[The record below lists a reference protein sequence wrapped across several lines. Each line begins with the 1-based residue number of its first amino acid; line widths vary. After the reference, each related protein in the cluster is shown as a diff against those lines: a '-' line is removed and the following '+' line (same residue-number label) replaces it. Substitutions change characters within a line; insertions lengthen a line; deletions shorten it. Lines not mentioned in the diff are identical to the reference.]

1 MLIFSLLAVSSV
13 TVAGEATDAQSE
25 NAIRA
30 ELIAAVLQVDRKETV
45 ARGLMLTARE
55 GEKFWPV
62 YHEYRVVTNQT
73 EHKLIDLMTRYVN
86 LHSSPHFSD
95 KQASQL
101 LDTFLSLQ
109 QQLLKVK
116 RRYTKRFRQAI
127 PARKVARFYQL
138 DHRMDL
144 LEMLK
149 LANSIPLVEE

>member
-1 MLIFSLLAVSSV
+1 
-13 TVAGEATDAQSE
+13 
-25 NAIRA
+25 
-30 ELIAAVLQVDRKETV
+30 
-45 ARGLMLTARE
+45 
-55 GEKFWPV
+55 
-62 YHEYRVVTNQT
+62 VVTSQT
-73 EHKLIDLMTRYVN
+73 EHKLIDLMTRYIN
-86 LHSSPHFSD
+86 FHNSQHFSD

-116 RRYTKRFRQAI
+116 WRYTKRFRQAI